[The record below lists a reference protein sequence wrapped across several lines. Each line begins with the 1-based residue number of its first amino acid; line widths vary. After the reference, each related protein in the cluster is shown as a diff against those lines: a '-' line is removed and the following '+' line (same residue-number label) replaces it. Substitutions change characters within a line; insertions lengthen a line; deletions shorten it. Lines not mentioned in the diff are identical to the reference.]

1 MGALPGIRLA
11 ERRRCGTAAVCK
23 GNSMDFVTII
33 IPLLLIILV
42 VQLGI
47 IAVKLD
53 SIIAALKS
61 RS

>member
-1 MGALPGIRLA
+1 
-11 ERRRCGTAAVCK
+11 
-23 GNSMDFVTII
+23 MDFVTII

-47 IAVKLD
+47 VAVKLD
-53 SIIAALKS
+53 AILSVLKS

>member
-1 MGALPGIRLA
+1 
-11 ERRRCGTAAVCK
+11 
-23 GNSMDFVTII
+23 MDFVTII
-33 IPLLLIILV
+33 IPLLLVILV

-53 SIIAALKS
+53 SIIAMLKS

>member
-1 MGALPGIRLA
+1 
-11 ERRRCGTAAVCK
+11 
-23 GNSMDFVTII
+23 MDFITII

-53 SIIAALKS
+53 SIVSSLKS

>member
-1 MGALPGIRLA
+1 
-11 ERRRCGTAAVCK
+11 
-23 GNSMDFVTII
+23 MDFVTII

-47 IAVKLD
+47 VAVKLD
-53 SIIAALKS
+53 AILSMLKS